1 MRPRTPV
8 SMSRYGLR
16 HALAFGLRA
25 VTALCALSAFAA
37 VANAAGSPVAAV
49 RITQPVDEVN
59 LVSAGSTPRFAI
71 SKYDEGAV
79 PDSLPIEHM
88 FLQLQRAP
96 EQEQTL
102 ESLIKELQDPRSSNY
117 HKWLSAD
124 ELGRR
129 FGPASADIA
138 TVVQWLSSHG
148 LQVNQVH
155 KSGLTIDVSGP
166 AGQVRDAFHTEIHR
180 YNINGKQ
187 HIANAS
193 DPKIPAAL
201 AAVVAGVTSLNDF
214 MPKPLLVKPKSLF
227 TFPCTGCPDGFDNQ
241 VQYDIA
247 PPDFATIYNV
257 NPLYKAG
264 ITGKGQTVAVL
275 EDTDILS
282 KDVATFRKAF
292 GLSSYTGT
300 FAQIHPGG
308 KAAGCSDPGVV
319 VQGAEFEA
327 ALDAEWGG
335 AVAPDAAVELA
346 SCADTNVQFGAF
358 IAAINLLD
366 EAPPGSMSLSYGEC
380 EADIGPGPNGNGFVN
395 SLWQQAASEG
405 VAVFVSAGDGAAAG
419 CDDFDTA
426 FYAVSGIAANGL
438 ASTPYNVATG
448 GTDFLDTFEGTNKR
462 YWSMTN
468 TKSGGSALSY
478 VPEMP
483 WDDSCASSI
492 LANYFGYLGPEG
504 GLLFCNTSTGANFL
518 DIIGGSGAPSFVYSK
533 PYWQSSVPGNPNDGS
548 RDLPDVSLFASN
560 GFWSHAILFCMS
572 DPTNGGTSCDYS
584 KPLDAFNN
592 SGGGTSFTAPQYAS
606 IQALINQ
613 KAGGPQ
619 GNPAP
624 IFYDLARAEFGSSGK
639 LSSCNASKGNE
650 VSSACIFHDVTVG
663 NNDVPCYGT
672 NDCYDPY
679 GGAGYGVLSTSDKH
693 LQVAYPA
700 QPGWD
705 FATGLGSVNV
715 TNLVNSWP

>member
-1 MRPRTPV
+1 
-8 SMSRYGLR
+8 LR
-16 HALAFGLRA
+16 HALAFGLQA
-25 VTALCALSAFAA
+25 VTALFALCAFAA
-37 VANAAGSPVAAV
+37 VANAAGSSVAAL
-49 RITQPVDEVN
+49 RLTQAVDEAN
-59 LVSAGSTPRFAI
+59 LVSTGSTPRFAL
-71 SKYDEGAV
+71 SKYDQGAV
-79 PDSLPIEHM
+79 PDSLPIAHM

-96 EQEQTL
+96 EQEQAL
-102 ESLIKELQDPRSSNY
+102 ESLIKELQDPHSSNY

-124 ELGRR
+124 GLGQR

-155 KSGLTIDVSGP
+155 KSGLTIDVSGT
-166 AGQVRDAFHTEIHR
+166 AGQVRDTFHTEIHR
-180 YNINGKQ
+180 YNINGKE

-201 AAVVAGVTSLNDF
+201 AAVVTGVTSLNDF
-214 MPKPLLVKPKSLF
+214 MPKPQLVKAKRDF
-227 TFPCTGCPDGFDNQ
+227 TFNCTTGCGGFDGL
-241 VQYDIA
+241 VQYDEA

-264 ITGKGQTVAVL
+264 ITGKGQTVVVL

-282 KDVATFRKAF
+282 KDVRTFRTAF
-292 GLSSYTGT
+292 GLYPKYSGT
-300 FAQIHPGG
+300 FDQIHPGG
-308 KAAGCSDPGVV
+308 TAEGCSDPGVV
-319 VQGAEFEA
+319 VNGAEGEA
-327 ALDAEWGG
+327 AIDAEWAG
-335 AVAPDAAVELA
+335 AVAPDATVKLA

-366 EAPPGSMSLSYGEC
+366 EAPPGSMSLSYGSC
-380 EADIGPGPNGNGFVN
+380 EADIGPGPNGNGFIN

-405 VAVFVSAGDGAAAG
+405 VAVFVSAGDGAAAA

-426 FYAVSGIAANGL
+426 LYAVSGIAANGL
-438 ASTPYNVATG
+438 GSTPYNVSTG
-448 GTDFLDTFEGTNKR
+448 GTDFLDTFEGTNST
-462 YWSMTN
+462 YWSASN
-468 TKSGGSALSY
+468 SKSGGSALSY

-492 LANYFGYLGPEG
+492 LATNFGYPGVTG
-504 GLLFCNTSTGANFL
+504 GVSFCNTTTGANFL
-518 DIIGGSGAPSFVYSK
+518 NIVGGGGAPSFVYPK
-533 PYWQSSVPGNPNDGS
+533 PYWQVDVPGNPNDGS

-560 GFWSHAILFCMS
+560 AFWFHAILFCMS
-572 DPTNGGTSCDYS
+572 DPTNGGTTCDYS
-584 KPLDAFNN
+584 VPADAFNN
-592 SGGGTSFTAPQYAS
+592 SAGGTSFTAPQYAS

-624 IFYDLARAEFGSSGK
+624 IFYDLARAEFRSDSK
-639 LSSCNASKGNE
+639 LSSCNASKGNQ
-650 VSSACIFHDVTVG
+650 VSSTCIFHDVTAG
-663 NNDVPCYGT
+663 NNNVPCYGT
-672 NDCYDPY
+672 NDCFDPL

-693 LQVAYPA
+693 LRVAYPT
-700 QPGWD
+700 QSGWD

-715 TNLVNSWP
+715 TNLVKSWP